1 MREQDDDNTITMTT
15 SVEGASDKELST
27 IRLEED
33 ALPLTVV
40 RQRKRNRRRRAKQ
53 QHQLP
58 AKATDVK
65 KQ

>member
-40 RQRKRNRRRRAKQ
+40 RQRKRNRRRKAKQ

-58 AKATDVK
+58 TKATDVK